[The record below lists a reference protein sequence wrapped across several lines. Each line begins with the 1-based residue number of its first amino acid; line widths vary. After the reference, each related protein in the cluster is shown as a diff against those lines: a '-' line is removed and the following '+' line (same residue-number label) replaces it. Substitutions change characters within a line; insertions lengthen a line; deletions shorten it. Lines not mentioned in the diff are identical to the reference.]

1 MARSLL
7 ASVAGFGA
15 AGELKGARL
24 VVKGP
29 DGNDQLADRRADDGT
44 TPRRTYVAPE
54 LVEYG
59 TVAKLTQTGG
69 QTAADS
75 LQFKRMGSCL

>member
-1 MARSLL
+1 MARSLP
-7 ASVAGFGA
+7 ACA
-15 AGELKGARL
+15 AGELKGARQ

-69 QTAADS
+69 QTVSDFFV
-75 LQFKRMGSCL
+75 LRRMSTCL